1 MPIDPERLRHL
12 REVRKLSRRKL
23 AKRAIVTE
31 RTIQRW
37 ESDSERSE
45 TPRERTLECLARALG
60 VEEGVLT
67 GELPLPDSGEPAA
80 PKPDGV
86 QISATIEPMARLA
99 YDLIKRRYG
108 VSATEIIDMAP
119 LFFVLLAEG
128 SLAWRREKMK
138 EAYEAIALLDR
149 VEDSTGNKHFQVRAF
164 ETGETVDLE
173 ETSIRKA
180 DLFGEGL
187 FEDLDF
193 GLVPFNPDE
202 TNPFAH
208 FLRKLAGDLKKPDVV
223 YMERDFLAYGSPPRF
238 PYYWICRGDLRTI
251 ANRFAEAEGALM
263 RGDVRLHEIP
273 EELMAEDKGEA
284 RAKWLADR
292 APTSTPPTPEDIEE
306 LLSGIDDRG
315 DSESGEREDGR

>member
-1 MPIDPERLRHL
+1 MPIDPERLHHL
-12 REVRKLSRRKL
+12 REARKLSRAQL
-23 AKRAIVTE
+23 ARRAKVSE

-37 ESDSERSE
+37 ESDSERSQ
-45 TPRERTLECLARALG
+45 TPRAHTMKCLAGALG

-67 GELPLPDSGEPAA
+67 SELPLPDSGEPAA
-80 PKPDGV
+80 PEPDGV
-86 QISATIEPMARLA
+86 RISAEIDPMARLA

-128 SLAWRREKMK
+128 SLAWRRERMK
-138 EAYEAIALLDR
+138 EAHEAIALLDR
-149 VEDSTGNKHFQVRAF
+149 VEDSTGNKHFRVRAF

-173 ETSIRKA
+173 ENSIGKA

-187 FEDLDF
+187 FEKF
-193 GLVPFNPDE
+193 GLVPFDPDK

-208 FLRKLAGDLKKPDVV
+208 FLRKLAGDLEKPDVV
-223 YMERDFLAYGSPPRF
+223 DMDRDFLAYGSPPRF

-251 ANRFAEAEGALM
+251 ANRFAEAEDALM

-292 APTSTPPTPEDIEE
+292 APPPLTPEDIEE
-306 LLSGIDDRG
+306 LLSGIDDRS
-315 DSESGEREDGR
+315 DSESGERGDDR